1 MAIVPLP
8 ARQRVALLV
17 LLGLAMLCPGQEPAS
32 LPVRG
37 LHIMAPA
44 KQDLP
49 AFLDFIAGPLAA
61 EGVNTLI
68 LQIDYGFDF
77 HSRPEFA
84 APWALGKDDLRRVAA
99 ACRGHGI
106 ALIPLLDCLGHQS
119 WAARNGALLTKH
131 PEFDET
137 PGKFPE
143 NKDIYCRSWC
153 PLLPAVDTLV
163 FALLDELIDACEAKA
178 AHVGMDEVFILAD
191 PDCPRCRG
199 KDPAEL
205 FAGQAIRLHD
215 HLAARGCRMW
225 MWGDRLID
233 GAATGIGR
241 WEGSTNGTHAA
252 LARIPGDVVIC
263 DWHYE
268 QAHPTPRF
276 FAEHGF
282 AVVACPWRKGEVALG
297 QLDLIR
303 RLREGGGGSAPPLG
317 MVQTVWCGAAPF
329 MEAYRSQAAGGAVA
343 KDDPAQT
350 AQCFRELF
358 KAIRA
363 P

>member
-1 MAIVPLP
+1 
-8 ARQRVALLV
+8 
-17 LLGLAMLCPGQEPAS
+17 
-32 LPVRG
+32 
-37 LHIMAPA
+37 
-44 KQDLP
+44 
-49 AFLDFIAGPLAA
+49 
-61 EGVNTLI
+61 
-68 LQIDYGFDF
+68 
-77 HSRPEFA
+77 
-84 APWALGKDDLRRVAA
+84 
-99 ACRGHGI
+99 
-106 ALIPLLDCLGHQS
+106 
-119 WAARNGALLTKH
+119 
-131 PEFDET
+131 
-137 PGKFPE
+137 
-143 NKDIYCRSWC
+143 
-153 PLLPAVDTLV
+153 
-163 FALLDELIDACEAKA
+163 
-178 AHVGMDEVFILAD
+178 
-191 PDCPRCRG
+191 
-199 KDPAEL
+199 
-205 FAGQAIRLHD
+205 
-215 HLAARGCRMW
+215 MW

-233 GAATGIGR
+233 GAATGIGA

-252 LARIPGDVVIC
+252 LGRIPGDIVIC

-303 RLREGGGGSAPPLG
+303 RLRESGGGSAPPLG